1 MKFHSYHCQ
10 SKYFRLDD
18 IFLNIAT
25 QIDKISVRFETLEKK
40 KKNNACFVSDLIDPM

>member
-40 KKNNACFVSDLIDPM
+40 KKKQCMFCFRFN

>member
-18 IFLNIAT
+18 IFFLNIAK

-40 KKNNACFVSDLIDPM
+40 KEKNMHVLFQF

>member
-18 IFLNIAT
+18 IIFKYISK

-40 KKNNACFVSDLIDPM
+40 QKTCMFFFQF